1 MALNTSEP
9 YDKPFKT
16 YEELLQLM
24 ESRHIII
31 EDREFAI
38 RALEN
43 LSYYELVNGYKN
55 IFSAFTDSDDFIQGT
70 RFEELY
76 TLHIIDTSLNNIIFK
91 YILFL
96 ERALKSRISYLV
108 SKQYGV
114 YTDYNDLTCC
124 NPDDYLCDKTKYF
137 SSKT

>member
-55 IFSAFTDSDDFIQGT
+55 IFSAFTDSDDFIQ
-70 RFEELY
+70 
-76 TLHIIDTSLNNIIFK
+76 
-91 YILFL
+91 
-96 ERALKSRISYLV
+96 
-108 SKQYGV
+108 
-114 YTDYNDLTCC
+114 LTAT
-124 NPDDYLCDKTKYF
+124 YREQAVR
-137 SSKT
+137 